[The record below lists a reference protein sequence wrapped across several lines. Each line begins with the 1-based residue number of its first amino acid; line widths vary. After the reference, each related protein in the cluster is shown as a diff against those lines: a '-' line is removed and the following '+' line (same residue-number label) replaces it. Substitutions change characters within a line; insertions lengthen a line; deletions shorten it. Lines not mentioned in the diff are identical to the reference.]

1 MERFTRLN
9 IGAILKNLRRVAPHP
24 WIAGKLLALE
34 LERPWLDLL
43 NPRARAGQGGKIRLL
58 SLRPTD
64 LCNLR
69 CRTCGQW
76 GDRGFQRGR
85 DLKALKAGEVSLQRY
100 LVLLEDL
107 VRHGHRPLLNIWGGE
122 PLLYKGLVDL
132 VEAAAALRLPA
143 VLVTNGTT
151 GLVSAAPR
159 LAKAPLFALH
169 ISMDA
174 HNADLHRRLR
184 PGVAGRDGFARIQAS
199 LAAVHEARRS
209 RGSGLPLITVNTVI
223 SRDNLPHLVDLYEAF
238 RGQVDLFS
246 FFLSWWITPE
256 RAQAHERDFHRRFG
270 FVPTCHRGW
279 LSDLLPEDYDLLDR
293 QLRELLRRSRA
304 LAAPAVNI
312 LPPLSGREA
321 LETYY
326 TRHQETF
333 GYRRCFAIHQEAAV
347 TSSGDVTP
355 CRDFTD
361 YVVGN
366 VKEATITELW
376 NSPAYVNFRKSLET
390 RGLMPAC
397 SRCCGLMAY

>member
-1 MERFTRLN
+1 MERLTRLN
-9 IGAILKNLRRVAPHP
+9 VGAILKNLRRVAPSP

-34 LERPWLDLL
+34 LEKPWLDVLY
-43 NPRARAGQGGKIRLL
+43 PQARAGQGGKIRLL

-76 GDRGFQRGR
+76 GDQGFQRGR
-85 DLKALKAGEVSLQRY
+85 DLKALKAGEVPLERY
-100 LVLLEDL
+100 LFLLQDL

-122 PLLYKGLVDL
+122 PLLYKGLPDL
-132 VEAAAALRLPA
+132 VEAAAGLKLPA

-151 GLVSAAPR
+151 GLVSAAAR

-169 ISMDA
+169 VSIDA
-174 HNADLHRRLR
+174 HNAELHRRLR
-184 PGVAGRDGFARIQAS
+184 PGVAGSDGFARIQAS
-199 LAAVHEARRS
+199 LQAVHEARRA
-209 RGSGLPLITVNTVI
+209 SGGRLPLIVVNTVI
-223 SRDNLPHLVDLYEAF
+223 SRHNLPHLVDLYEAF

-246 FFLSWWITPE
+246 FFLSWWITPA
-256 RAQAHERDFHRRFG
+256 RAQAHERDFQRRFG
-270 FVPTCHRGW
+270 FMPKCHRGW
-279 LSDLLPEDYDLLDR
+279 LSDLLPADYELLDR
-293 QLRELLRRSRA
+293 QLQELLRRSRPWS
-304 LAAPAVNI
+304 APAVNI
-312 LPPLSGREA
+312 LPSIVGQEA

-333 GYRRCFAIHQEAAV
+333 GFRRCFAIHQEVAV
-347 TSSGDVTP
+347 TSSGEITP

-366 VKEATITELW
+366 VKDATITELW
-376 NSPAYVNFRKSLET
+376 NAPAYVKFRQSLET
-390 RGLMPAC
+390 QGLMPAC